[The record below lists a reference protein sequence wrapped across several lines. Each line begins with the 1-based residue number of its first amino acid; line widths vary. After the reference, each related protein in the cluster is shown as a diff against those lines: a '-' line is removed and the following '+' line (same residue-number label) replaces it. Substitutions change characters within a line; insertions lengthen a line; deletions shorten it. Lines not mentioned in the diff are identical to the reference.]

1 VTRYLTRRL
10 VHAALVVLAVLAVV
24 FVLIRLGGD
33 PTPLFLPPTADA
45 REIAAT
51 RHALG
56 FDRPLYAQFV
66 DYLGRAVRGD
76 FGVSL
81 RQGEPAMGLVLERI
95 PATLRLTALAF
106 AIMLLIALPIGVLAA
121 VRRNSFYDLCG
132 MLFALVGQSI
142 PTFWL
147 GIVLILFFAVK
158 LRWFPAFGSE
168 GVAALILPGIT
179 LGMYSAAIA
188 TRLVR
193 SGVLEVLPQDFVRTA
208 RAKGL
213 SQAVVLCK
221 HTLPNASIP
230 VITVLGLQ
238 VGTLLGGAIIT
249 EQVFAYPGMGR
260 LALQAIG
267 NRDMPVVQAFVV
279 VTAAI
284 IAATNLAVDVCYS
297 LLDPR
302 IRYT

>member
-1 VTRYLTRRL
+1 MKGSTCGEYRRPEARRARAPQTLGVTRYLTRRL

-95 PATLRLTALAF
+95 PATLRLTALA
-106 AIMLLIALPIGVLAA
+106 
-121 VRRNSFYDLCG
+121 
-132 MLFALVGQSI
+132 FALVGQSI

-284 IAATNLAVDVCYS
+284 IAATNLAVDVCYT

>member
-1 VTRYLTRRL
+1 MTRYLTRR
-10 VHAALVVLAVLAVV
+10 AAHSVLVVLAVLAVV
-24 FVLIRLGGD
+24 CVLIRLSGD
-33 PTPLFLPPTADA
+33 PTLLFLPPSADA
-45 REIAAT
+45 NEIAT
-51 RHALG
+51 MRHAWG
-56 FDRPLYAQFV
+56 FDRPLYVQFV

-76 FGVSL
+76 FGMSL
-81 RQGEPAMGLVLERI
+81 RQGEPAMRLVLERI

-106 AIMLLIALPIGVLAA
+106 VIMLLIAIPVGVLAA
-121 VRRNSFYDLCG
+121 VRRNSLYDLCG

-158 LRWFPAFGSE
+158 LRWFPAFGSA
-168 GVAALILPGIT
+168 GFSALVLPGVT
-179 LGMYSAAIA
+179 LGTYSAAIA

-213 SQAVVLCK
+213 SQAVVLYK

-238 VGTLLGGAIIT
+238 VGTLMGGAIIT

-279 VTAAI
+279 VTAAV
-284 IAATNLAVDVCYS
+284 IAVTNLAVDVCYS